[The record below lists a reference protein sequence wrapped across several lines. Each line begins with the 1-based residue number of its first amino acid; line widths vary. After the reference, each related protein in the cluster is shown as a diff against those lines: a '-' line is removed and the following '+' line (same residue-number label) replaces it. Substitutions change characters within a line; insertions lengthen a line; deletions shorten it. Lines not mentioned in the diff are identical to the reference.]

1 MAFDERVGGLVK
13 TTGRLTMDNRHQL
26 HPDLLNLVDQ
36 LRHIEAQLYAHRGEV
51 QDNQQPIQAQRCDA
65 LVHRVRSW
73 WKRLWMG
80 LQKVATQM
88 SLHLLKGDALVHRV
102 RSWWKR
108 LGMGLQK
115 VATQMSL
122 HLLKGIEN
130 VERRAVH
137 QPAGET
143 AHAGMLRTHQ
153 RLTRRDF
160 GLR

>member
-1 MAFDERVGGLVK
+1 
-13 TTGRLTMDNRHQL
+13 
-26 HPDLLNLVDQ
+26 
-36 LRHIEAQLYAHRGEV
+36 
-51 QDNQQPIQAQRCDA
+51 
-65 LVHRVRSW
+65 VHRE
-73 WKRLWMG
+73 
-80 LQKVATQM
+80 
-88 SLHLLKGDALVHRV
+88 

-108 LGMGLQK
+108 LGIGLQK

-143 AHAGMLRTHQ
+143 AHAGRLRAHQ
-153 RLTRRDF
+153 RPTRRDF